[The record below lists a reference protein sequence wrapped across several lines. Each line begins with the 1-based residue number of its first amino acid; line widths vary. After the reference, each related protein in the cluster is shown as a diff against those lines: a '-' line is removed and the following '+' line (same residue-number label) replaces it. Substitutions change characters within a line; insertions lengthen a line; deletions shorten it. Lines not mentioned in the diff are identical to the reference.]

1 MTFDISSYLEERKR
15 TVECKLDS
23 YFKDLSS
30 NNTTLH
36 KSMEYGILAG
46 GKRLRPVFCMA
57 ACEAV
62 CGEYD
67 KAVPVACAI
76 EMIHT
81 YSLIHDDLPSMDDDD
96 LRRGKPT
103 NHRKFGEAAAILT
116 GDALLTDAFGLI
128 ASEGF
133 ESGLSADQVVSIIRE
148 LSSAA
153 GSRGM
158 VLGQSIDLEL
168 EGKQK
173 VDIDTL
179 RNMHSLKT
187 GALIEASLVSGG
199 ITAGA
204 DEVQIDQLRAYAG
217 SIGLAYQIIDDVLDV
232 EGGKALGKEKGADSR
247 KSKTTYISVLGTER
261 SKQMAVELT
270 SEAVSSIGDFNGNP
284 EILKELAY
292 YLGKR
297 EY

>member
-1 MTFDISSYLEERKR
+1 MTFDISSYLEDRKR
-15 TVECKLDS
+15 TVECKLES

-30 NNTTLH
+30 DKTTLH

-46 GKRLRPVFCMA
+46 GKRLRPIFCMA
-57 ACEAV
+57 ASEAV
-62 CGEYD
+62 CGKYD

-76 EMIHT
+76 EMVHT

-96 LRRGKPT
+96 LRRGKLT

-116 GDALLTDAFGLI
+116 GDALLTDAFCLI
-128 ASEGF
+128 ASEGP

-148 LSSAA
+148 LSSAS
-153 GSRGM
+153 GSLGM

-173 VDIDTL
+173 VDIYTL

-187 GALIEASLVSGG
+187 GALIEASLVCGG

-204 DEVQIDQLRAYAG
+204 VEEQIDQLRAYAG

-232 EGGKALGKEKGADSR
+232 EGGKSLGKEKGADSR

-270 SEAVSSIGDFNGNP
+270 SEAVNSLGKFNGNP